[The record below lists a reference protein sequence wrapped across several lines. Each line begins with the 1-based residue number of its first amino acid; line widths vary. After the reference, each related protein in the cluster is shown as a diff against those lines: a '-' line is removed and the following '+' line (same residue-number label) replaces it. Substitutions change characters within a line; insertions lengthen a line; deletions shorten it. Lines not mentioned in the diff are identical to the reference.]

1 MNRIL
6 ILLGSLL
13 LASCPALGI
22 GGGSVDL
29 AKTAD
34 TVMLY
39 RKDVELLAPLAKPE
53 TQAKVAKLVAE
64 IVKVE
69 DALRAAAAG
78 GPVVDVTTA
87 AKAALAL
94 AAHIAST
101 LPDGSDLRFAIALAQ
116 VALNHLVA
124 AEFGS
129 VEAPQ

>member
-13 LASCPALGI
+13 LTSCAALGS
-22 GGGSVDL
+22 GVDL
-29 AKTAD
+29 AKVAD

-39 RKDVELLAPLAKPE
+39 RQDVELLAPLAKPE
-53 TQAKVAKLVAE
+53 TQAKVAQLVAE
-64 IVKVE
+64 VVKVE

-94 AAHIAST
+94 AAHVAGM
-101 LPDGSDLRFAIALAQ
+101 LPEDNDLRFAIALAQ
-116 VALNHLVA
+116 VVLNHLAATEFEQVA
-124 AEFGS
+124 TTAI
-129 VEAPQ
+129 PN